1 MKRIELKKGLDIPIS
16 GEPEQRL
23 TEKKPVPVSKIALTA
38 DDYIGMKPTMEVEEG
53 ERVKTGQLL
62 FTDKKTEGIR
72 YTSPA
77 TGKVI
82 AINRGAK
89 RKFETIVIE
98 IEEDDHVSFV
108 DPAAQ
113 SPDSFDSE
121 GIREILQKSGMWCS
135 FRTRP
140 FGKVPAISSSPAVL
154 FITATDTRP
163 LAADPAVV
171 INASIDHFACGL
183 EVLAR
188 FHQKPSYLCLHD
200 SSMIKISPPADMEV
214 VEFSGPHPAGLPS
227 THIHMLDQARE
238 SRIIWHIDY
247 QDVIAIGHLF
257 TTGYLQTEKVIAL
270 AGPSIDKP
278 RLITIRLGSDIH
290 EICAG
295 ELFST
300 PTRVV
305 SGSILDGREVDDV
318 HHFVGRYHNQISALH
333 DGSGRSPFSWAMPG
347 SDRFSIKSLF
357 TSALHRTRKFAMSTA
372 LWGGER
378 AIYPVDSYDRVMP
391 LDIVPLALLKS
402 IAVCDTEKSRNLG
415 ALELIEE
422 DLALCSFVC
431 PGKNN
436 FGPML
441 RRVLTEIEL
450 EG

>member
-16 GEPEQRL
+16 GEPDQRL
-23 TEKKPVPVSKIALTA
+23 TEKKPAPVSHVALTG
-38 DDYIGMKPTMEVEEG
+38 DDYIDMKPTMEVKEG
-53 ERVKTGQLL
+53 DRVKTGQLL
-62 FTDKKTEGIR
+62 CTDKKTEGIR

-77 TGKVI
+77 TGKVL

-98 IEEDDHVSFV
+98 IEEDDYISFV
-108 DPAAQ
+108 DPATK
-113 SPDSFDSE
+113 SPDSFNSE
-121 GIREILQKSGMWCS
+121 EIREILQESGMWCS

-163 LAADPAVV
+163 LAADPAVI
-171 INASIDHFACGL
+171 INASADHFATGL

-188 FHQKPSYLCLHD
+188 FHQKPAYLCLHD
-200 SSMIKISPPADMEV
+200 SSILKISPPADMEV

-227 THIHMLDQARE
+227 THIHMLDQAGE

-257 TTGYLQTEKVIAL
+257 TTGCLQTEKIIAL
-270 AGPSIDKP
+270 AGPSVENP
-278 RLITIRLGSDIH
+278 RLIKIRLGSDIH
-290 EICAG
+290 EICDG
-295 ELFST
+295 ELLPTS
-300 PTRVV
+300 TRVV
-305 SGSILDGREVDDV
+305 SGSILDGRQVDEF

-333 DGSGRSPFSWAMPG
+333 EGSGRSPFSWAMPG
-347 SDRFSIKSLF
+347 SDRFSVKRLF
-357 TSALHRTRKFAMSTA
+357 TSALHKTRKFAMNTA

-402 IAVCDTEKSRNLG
+402 IAVGDTEKSRNLG

-431 PGKNN
+431 PGKND